1 MPQREPAYIQA
12 LFGSLANESK
22 RVNVMFNPAEYSL
35 EKGNQFASA
44 PLPGLSNP
52 VLSFVNGDADTLTM
66 ELFFDTYT
74 DRGGYDV
81 REETDKIA
89 KFLEIDRELHAP
101 PPVSFVWGSLT
112 FNAVIE
118 RLTQRFTMFLEN
130 GVPVRAT
137 LNVTFKEYRT
147 IAEQLDPKPN
157 KSSDWTKHRV
167 VGEGDRLSLIAAI
180 EYGDPAV
187 WRLVADANDI
197 DNPRLLQPG
206 QDIRLPPLRK
216 TNGDNDRAN

>member
-1 MPQREPAYIQA
+1 MREPAYIQA
-12 LFGSLANESK
+12 LAGSNANESK
-22 RVNVMFNPAEYSL
+22 RVKVMFNPAEYSL

-74 DRGGYDV
+74 NGGSSDV
-81 REETDKIA
+81 RLETDKIA
-89 KFLEIDRELHAP
+89 AFLEIDPELHAP

-118 RLTQRFTMFLEN
+118 RLSQRFTMFLEN

-147 IAEQLDPKPN
+147 IKEQVGDDPN
-157 KSSDWTKHRV
+157 RSSDWTKQRIV
-167 VGEGDRLSLIAAI
+167 ADGDQLNLIAAV

-187 WRLVADANDI
+187 WRVIADVNDI

-206 QDIRLPPLRK
+206 QEIRLPPLR
-216 TNGDNDRAN
+216 